1 MSSPA
6 LLGAER
12 WSRPQASAHSLLTGM
27 LSHGQGCMLGT
38 VVPCSLYVLKS
49 QVSLWACSFTLPCL
63 PLMCH
68 VMSGV
73 LDAVF
78 SSQLGRGLST
88 PLPCYLGASQSQKCI
103 PLPQEPFLVH
113 RQGVCMR
120 AHAAGVG
127 AMSVCPLPSALLLP
141 SDCDHCPC
149 CLLSRPLPPPLHQ
162 RSWYNQLPIL

>member
-1 MSSPA
+1 MEQTSGLCPQS
-6 LLGAER
+6 LGG
-12 WSRPQASAHSLLTGM
+12 T
-27 LSHGQGCMLGT
+27 LSQGQGCMLGT

-78 SSQLGRGLST
+78 SSQLGRGLPT

-103 PLPQEPFLVH
+103 PYPRNLFLSTGKEYACECMQRELGPCLCAPFLSFAPA
-113 RQGVCMR
+113 Q
-120 AHAAGVG
+120 
-127 AMSVCPLPSALLLP
+127 
-141 SDCDHCPC
+141 
-149 CLLSRPLPPPLHQ
+149 
-162 RSWYNQLPIL
+162 